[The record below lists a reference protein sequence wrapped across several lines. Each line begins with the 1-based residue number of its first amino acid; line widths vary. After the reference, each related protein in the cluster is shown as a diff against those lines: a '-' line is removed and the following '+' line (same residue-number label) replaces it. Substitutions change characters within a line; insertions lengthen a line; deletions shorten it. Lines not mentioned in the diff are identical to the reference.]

1 MTNSP
6 AHAPE
11 PETSVREISRLA
23 DRYRLRALDML
34 APLGFGYLGQ
44 TLSSAEL
51 VATLYSGHY
60 RHGTDD
66 LVCSPGHYAI
76 AFYAA
81 AAEAGRLSDERLAT
95 YGLDDSD
102 LEAIGT
108 ERSPEMDLIGGS
120 LAQGLSGA
128 VGFALSARLR
138 GDTDKR
144 VFALISDGELEEGQ
158 LWEAALFASHH
169 KLDNIVAFLDANDS
183 QVDGPVSSV
192 TTIEP
197 VRDKWEAF
205 GWRAFDIDGHDP
217 AAIDKA
223 LQAALEADGP
233 AILIGRTSPRHGL
246 ACLPDDVDSHFI
258 KLPADLLAA
267 ARREL
272 ADRVS

>member
-1 MTNSP
+1 MTSTP
-6 AHAPE
+6 ALD
-11 PETSVREISRLA
+11 ISRLA

-34 APLGFGYLGQ
+34 APHGFGYLGQ

-51 VATLYSGHY
+51 VATLYTAHF
-60 RHGTDD
+60 RHGIDD

-95 YGLDDSD
+95 YGLDGSD

-138 GDTDKR
+138 GNADAR
-144 VFALISDGELEEGQ
+144 VFAFISDGEIEEGQ
-158 LWEAALFASHH
+158 LWEAALFATHH
-169 KLDNIVAFLDANDS
+169 KLDNLLVILDANDS

-197 VRDKWEAF
+197 IAAKWEAF
-205 GWRAFDIDGHDP
+205 GWRAFDVDGHDP

-223 LQAALEADGP
+223 LHAALEADGP
-233 AILIGRTSPRHGL
+233 AIVIGRTSPRHGL

-258 KLPADLLAA
+258 KLPPDLQVA